1 LGRLQEQK
9 NIYWKQRAKAHWLK
23 DGDKNTSFF
32 HACASERKR
41 VNLIKKLKDGNGGVV
56 EGERELKSLIT
67 NYYSSLFK
75 SNAGSDDAE
84 LLSNISSR
92 VTPAMNESLM
102 REFSFDDIKE
112 AINSMGDLKALG
124 PYGMPAQFYKR
135 FWDLIGEKVHDEA
148 LGVLNGGQMP
158 TGGNE
163 TVIVLIPKTLKPDK
177 LKDLRPISLCNT
189 IYKIVAKTVACRLKP
204 VLSEIISPSQSAF
217 VPDRLITDNIL
228 VAYEITH
235 YMHRR
240 KEGRDGVAA
249 IKLDMSKAYDR
260 VEWSFLEH
268 IMLKMGFS
276 NQWVNWIMLCVE
288 TVD

>member
-92 VTPAMNESLM
+92 VTPAMNESLL

-112 AINSMGDLKALG
+112 AINSMGDLKAPG
-124 PYGMPAQFYKR
+124 PDGMPALFYKR
-135 FWDLIGEKVHDEA
+135 FWELIGEKV
-148 LGVLNGGQMP
+148 
-158 TGGNE
+158 
-163 TVIVLIPKTLKPDK
+163 
-177 LKDLRPISLCNT
+177 
-189 IYKIVAKTVACRLKP
+189 
-204 VLSEIISPSQSAF
+204 
-217 VPDRLITDNIL
+217 
-228 VAYEITH
+228 
-235 YMHRR
+235 
-240 KEGRDGVAA
+240 
-249 IKLDMSKAYDR
+249 
-260 VEWSFLEH
+260 
-268 IMLKMGFS
+268 
-276 NQWVNWIMLCVE
+276 
-288 TVD
+288 